1 MVALERSLFMVY
13 SKDLS
18 DNFIYLT
25 SNFKQDRAMTTK
37 KVKKV
42 EKEKKQPINVEEE
55 QRIRK
60 AFKDKDWAEIKSSD
74 SWVIFKVM
82 SEFVE
87 GFEKLAKIG
96 PCVTIFGSA
105 RIQPNNPYYKMA
117 EEIAY
122 QLVQQG
128 YGVVTG
134 GGSGIMEAGNKGAN
148 RAGGKSVGLNIYL
161 PHEQKGNIYI
171 DPDKLI
177 TFDYFFVR
185 KVMFVKYSQGFI
197 VMPGGFGTIDELS
210 EALTL
215 IQTKKIGRFP
225 IVLVGK
231 KFWAGMIDWIK
242 KVLVVDG
249 MIAKEDLNL
258 FSLVDTP
265 EAAVKVIDDFYAK
278 YLLSPNF

>member
-1 MVALERSLFMVY
+1 MKVKTMKV
-13 SKDLS
+13 SK
-18 DNFIYLT
+18 
-25 SNFKQDRAMTTK
+25 KK
-37 KVKKV
+37 KVKGGTLN
-42 EKEKKQPINVEEE
+42 ESIE
-55 QRIRK
+55 QEHQIRK

-105 RIQPNNPYYKMA
+105 RVKQNHAYYKTA

-122 QLVQQG
+122 QLVQHG
-128 YGVVTG
+128 FGVVTG
-134 GGSGIMEAGNKGAN
+134 GGPGIMEAGNRGAH

-161 PHEQKGNIYI
+161 PHEQKGNAWI

-185 KVMFVKYSQGFI
+185 KVMFMKYSQGFI
-197 VMPGGFGTIDELS
+197 VMPGGFGTLDELF
-210 EALTL
+210 EAMTL
-215 IQTKKIGRFP
+215 IQTKKVGRFP

-231 KFWAGMIDWIK
+231 KYWAGLMRWIREA
-242 KVLVVDG
+242 LLAEG
-249 MIAKEDLNL
+249 MIHESDMNL
-258 FSLVDTP
+258 FSVVDKP
-265 EAAVKVIDDFYAK
+265 EDAVAVIDEFYSK
-278 YLLSPNF
+278 YMLSPNF